1 MHSKHT
7 NQEVAK
13 QAGNFLMKTY
23 NMHFLLTMHHSF
35 LCLTYFWLFHP
46 YAKSQR
52 FTLNIQI
59 LINIDPT
66 VIQYSLTHCC
76 YWNTTKM
83 LIWVLKSCFH
93 INVPHF
99 KMLLNL
105 VAISISHTSGI
116 PVVSPPVVSHH
127 PLRNPQILN
136 LKMQVSMQ
144 KMKFNTK
151 KLLNMEGFNTNR

>member
-1 MHSKHT
+1 MCIYISDICWHILSNRHG
-7 NQEVAK
+7 EK
-13 QAGNFLMKTY
+13 QRACIQNIPTKKSLDRLAIFLMKTY

-35 LCLTYFWLFHP
+35 LCLTHFWLFHP
-46 YAKSQR
+46 YAKSRR

-76 YWNTTKM
+76 YWNITKM

-93 INVPHF
+93 INVPRF

-105 VAISISHTSGI
+105 VAISQSLYPTHLAYLLCLLLLYPII
-116 PVVSPPVVSHH
+116 PCEIH
-127 PLRNPQILN
+127 Q
-136 LKMQVSMQ
+136 
-144 KMKFNTK
+144 FWT
-151 KLLNMEGFNTNR
+151 